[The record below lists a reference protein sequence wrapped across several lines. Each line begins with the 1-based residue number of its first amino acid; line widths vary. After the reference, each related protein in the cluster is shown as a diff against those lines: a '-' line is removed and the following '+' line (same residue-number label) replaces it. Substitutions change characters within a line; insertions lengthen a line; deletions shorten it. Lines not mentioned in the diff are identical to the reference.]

1 MITRRAYVGF
11 CIVVAMMLLALYLTQ
26 PASEPRRLAP
36 TPVDVPTPALAPAME
51 PV

>member
-26 PASEPRRLAP
+26 PAQPRPALALP
-36 TPVDVPTPALAPAME
+36 TPVSEPTPLAGMRPL
-51 PV
+51 